1 MVFRM
6 SKNDGLGGLVGQ
18 SAVEYLMT
26 YGWMLLVVAIAGG
39 AIFSLT
45 NVSTE
50 SVSGFQ
56 GEDVIIENI
65 GQSSYRGLDMG
76 LLRANPGVDRVTEVR
91 VEGYDVPNFLDFPV
105 GNSEVASHPFVAETS
120 GTNSLD
126 VEIVYNTDT
135 LNDIFSSGTVTGGYE
150 LDVPENLNAFYP
162 LREKY
167 YDGNAVYDI
176 SQNRINGQAS
186 NVETVEGGRGG
197 TEFSG
202 DPVVVPDDSDLGLNS
217 QFSVSMFAKDISLD
231 TDIPS
236 SNLNEISSCSELQ
249 SIDPSGDH
257 YLSSD
262 IDCSGQ
268 SFTPIGW
275 GTGANNFDGQEFTG
289 SLYGRGHTIEGLDI
303 APSGDDH
310 YGSMIPIIA
319 TEGLVKNFD
328 IIDSQSTGTNPSG
341 LLTAQNRGTI
351 SDITINNSQHY
362 GGNYRAAIVAGDNYG
377 VIRKVGVV
385 SGVVDAGNN
394 RVGGITGLMYSGS
407 IEDSYFRGEVGDG
420 TTDDDVGGI
429 AGEGS
434 SGVIENVYSVAN
446 VTGSSNTGALI
457 GDVGNDVSRAYW
469 DSEASSNS
477 EALGNQD
484 DSNYEVESRTTSEM
498 RSEENLGF
506 FDFEINWKFES
517 GVNEGYPVPRSS
529 EMNLVSKGSD
539 LEVNGVPGN
548 QVWNNFVITFNQS
561 SASFYVDGVLQGRES
576 LSSEVSQ
583 NNQDFLIGD
592 NTRGVLSDVMVF
604 DNQLSQ
610 RDVQNHYERWS
621 Q

>member
-1 MVFRM
+1 M
-6 SKNDGLGGLVGQ
+6 KGQ
-18 SAVEYLMT
+18 SAIEYLMT

-65 GQSSYRGLDMG
+65 GQSSYGGLDME

-105 GNSEVASHPFVAETS
+105 GNSDLASHPFVAETS

-135 LNDIFSSGTVTGGYE
+135 LNDISSTGTVTGSYE

-186 NVETVEGGRGG
+186 NFEKVEQGRGD

-202 DPVVVPDDSDLGLNS
+202 NPVVVPHDSGLGLNS

-236 SNLNEISSCSELQ
+236 SNLNEVSSCSELQ

-275 GTGANNFDGQEFTG
+275 GTGDSSFDGQEFTG

-303 APSGDDH
+303 APSGDDY
-310 YGSMIPIIA
+310 YGSMIPVIA
-319 TEGLVKNFD
+319 TEGMVKNFNLV
-328 IIDSQSTGTNPSG
+328 DSQSTGTNPSG

-362 GGNYRAAIVAGDNYG
+362 GANFQAAIVAGDNYG
-377 VIRKVGVV
+377 IIRNVGVN
-385 SGVVDAGNN
+385 SGRVDAGNN
-394 RVGGITGLMYSGS
+394 FVGGITGNMPQGR
-407 IEDSYFRGEVGDG
+407 IENSYFIGEVFQSGEDR
-420 TTDDDVGGI
+420 GGI
-429 AGEGS
+429 VGQMTGGE
-434 SGVIENVYSVAN
+434 IINTYSAAN
-446 VTGSSNTGALI
+446 VSGSSNTGALVGELG
-457 GDVGNDVSRAYW
+457 GDIKDSYW
-469 DSEASSNS
+469 DSEATSNS

-498 RSEENLGF
+498 KSEENLGF

-517 GVNEGYPVPRSS
+517 GVNEGYPVPRTS

-539 LEVNGVPGN
+539 LEVNGVPGD
-548 QVWNNFVITFNQS
+548 QAWNNFVITFNQTE
-561 SASFYVDGVLQGRES
+561 ASFYVDGVLQGRES
-576 LSSEVSQ
+576 LGSEVSQ

-610 RDVQNHYERWS
+610 RDVRSHYERWS